1 VVMILTKFGYEAN
14 KHPSSKGDAA
24 KKEKFRQAQKPSNG
38 GGSGGGKNAAT
49 ASGGGGGGKKLPPN
63 VKAKKIFVEKV

>member
-1 VVMILTKFGYEAN
+1 MILTKFGYEAN
-14 KHPSSKGDAA
+14 KHPSSKGDAV

-38 GGSGGGKNAAT
+38 GGGKNAA
-49 ASGGGGGGKKLPPN
+49 AAGGGGGGKKLPPN